1 MKHSTSSKLALH
13 KRHHFQ
19 RFTNHHWHI
28 IATVCFTVSR
38 TFSYRNR
45 TLHLIRSLW
54 QCWMLMNG
62 TLFSKSPIC
71 SLVTHA
77 TTV

>member
-45 TLHLIRSLW
+45 TLHL
-54 QCWMLMNG
+54 
-62 TLFSKSPIC
+62 
-71 SLVTHA
+71 
-77 TTV
+77 